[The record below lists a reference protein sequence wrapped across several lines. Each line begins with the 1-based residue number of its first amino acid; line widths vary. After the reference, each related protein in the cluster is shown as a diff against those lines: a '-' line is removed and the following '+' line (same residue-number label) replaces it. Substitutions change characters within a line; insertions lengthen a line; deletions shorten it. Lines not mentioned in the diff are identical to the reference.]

1 MVYTNHTTKIA
12 IFSFGYNSRMRRYL
26 FIGVF
31 TAGLATMA
39 VELSASRLLG
49 NYFGTSNL
57 VWAAIIG
64 LILIYLSVGYTLG
77 GKWADRSPEH
87 ATFFSILLWAGFFIG
102 LIPIISRPILRFA
115 SQAFDQLQSA
125 SMIGAFAAVLIL
137 FSIPITLLG
146 TASPF
151 AVRLAIKDE
160 KAAGSVA
167 GKIYTVSTIGS
178 FIGTFLPVLV
188 LIPLIG
194 TYHTFIIISL
204 FVLAIGLIGLVILGE
219 KKFLLIYCLMP
230 LLVIILALVGF
241 RGYDKQAD
249 GIVYEGE
256 SVYNYIQVQNINEY
270 HLLRL
275 NEGQG
280 IHSIAH
286 PSQVNFF
293 GPWEQVLS
301 AAFFN
306 PAPVFPANIDRIA
319 ILGLAAGTSA
329 NQINYAFPQ
338 TIIDGYEIDP
348 EIVTAGIQFFG
359 LSENHVN
366 IFIEDAR
373 WGITHNHNVYDVV
386 SIDAYTP
393 PYIPWHM
400 TTREF
405 FTTVANRLTGDGV
418 MVINVA
424 RIFED
429 RELLNTLYATIDS
442 VFENTYI
449 VDLPGTLNSMIF
461 ATKAPTHPDNLVA
474 NYIHL
479 STQDDTPPLLLST
492 IETTF
497 LNLQPTPTSGIIL
510 TDDKAPIEWITNAML
525 VNLLFSEDLQKLQ

>member
-1 MVYTNHTTKIA
+1 
-12 IFSFGYNSRMRRYL
+12 MRRFLY
-26 FIGVF
+26 IGVF
-31 TAGLATMA
+31 TAGLAVMA

-49 NYFGTSNL
+49 NYFGSSNL

-64 LILIYLSVGYTLG
+64 LMLIYLSIGYSLG
-77 GKWADRSPEH
+77 GKWADRSPKH
-87 ATFFSILLWAGFFIG
+87 ATFFGILIWAGFFIG
-102 LIPIISRPILRFA
+102 LIPVISRPILRFA

-125 SMIGAFAAVLIL
+125 SMIGSFATVLIL

-151 AVRLAIKDE
+151 AVRLAIRDE
-160 KAAGSVA
+160 KEAGSVA
-167 GKIYTVSTIGS
+167 GKIYTISTVGS
-178 FIGTFLPVLV
+178 FLGTFLPVLL

-194 TYHTFIIISL
+194 TYRTFITISL
-204 FVLAIGLIGLVILGE
+204 FVLLIGLIGLGILGE
-219 KKFLLIYCLMP
+219 KKHLLIYLLMP
-230 LLVIILALVGF
+230 LLVILLALVGF
-241 RGYDKQAD
+241 RGYDKQAE

-256 SVYNYIQVQNINEY
+256 SVYNYIQVQKINDY

-286 PSQVNFF
+286 PTQVDFH

-301 AAFFN
+301 AIFFN
-306 PAPVFPANIDRIA
+306 PAPVLTADIDRIA

-329 NQINYAFPQ
+329 NQINYAFPH
-338 TIIDGYEIDP
+338 TVVDGYEIDP
-348 EIVTAGIQFFG
+348 EIVTAGIQYFG
-359 LSENHVN
+359 LSEDNVN
-366 IFIEDAR
+366 IFIDDAR
-373 WGITHNHNVYDVV
+373 WGITHNDHLYEVI

-393 PYIPWHM
+393 PYIPWHL

-405 FTTVANRLTGDGV
+405 FTTVANRLTPDGV

-429 RELLNTLYATIDS
+429 RELLNTLYATIDT
-442 VFENTYI
+442 VFENAYV

-461 ATKAPTHPDNLVA
+461 ATKAQTHPDNLIA

-479 STQDDTPPLLLST
+479 SAQDDTPQILLST
-492 IETTF
+492 IETTY
-497 LNLQPTPTSGIIL
+497 LNLQPPPAKGIVL
-510 TDDKAPIEWITNAML
+510 TDDKAPIEWITNAMII
-525 VNLLFSEDLQKLQ
+525 NLFFSEDLKYLQ

>member
-1 MVYTNHTTKIA
+1 
-12 IFSFGYNSRMRRYL
+12 MRRYL
-26 FIGVF
+26 YIGVF
-31 TAGLATMA
+31 TAGMATMA

-57 VWAAIIG
+57 VWAAIIS
-64 LILIYLSVGYTLG
+64 LILVYLSVGYTLG
-77 GKWADRSPEH
+77 GKWADRSPH
-87 ATFFSILLWAGFFIG
+87 YTTFFTILLWAGFTIG
-102 LIPIISRPILRFA
+102 LIPVISRPILRFA

-125 SMIGAFAAVLIL
+125 SMIGSFAAVLIL

-151 AVRLAIKDE
+151 AVRLALQDQ
-160 KAAGSVA
+160 KAAGSIA
-167 GKIYTVSTIGS
+167 GRIYTISTIGS
-178 FIGTFLPVLV
+178 FIGTFLPVLL

-194 TYHTFIIISL
+194 TYRTFIAISL
-204 FVLAIGLIGLVILGE
+204 FVLLIALIGMALLRE
-219 KKFLLIYCLMP
+219 NKKLFLYTLMP
-230 LLVIILALVGF
+230 FLIILLAVLGF
-241 RGYDKQAD
+241 RGYDKQAE
-249 GIVYEGE
+249 GIIYEGE
-256 SVYNYIQVQNINEY
+256 SAYNYIQVQEINDY

-280 IHSIAH
+280 IHSISH
-286 PSQVNFF
+286 PTQVDFH

-306 PAPVFPANIDRIA
+306 PAPVDLAGIERIA

-329 NQINYAFPQ
+329 NQINDVFPH
-338 TIIDGYEIDP
+338 TIVDGFEIDP
-348 EIVTAGIQFFG
+348 EIIEVGVQYFG
-359 LSENHVN
+359 LSPENVN
-366 IFIEDAR
+366 IFVEDGR
-373 WGITHNHNVYDVV
+373 WGITHNDQRYDVI

-393 PYIPWHM
+393 PYIPWHL

-405 FTTVANRLTGDGV
+405 FSTVHSRLTPDGV

-429 RELLNTLYATIDS
+429 RDLLNTLYATIDS
-442 VFENTYI
+442 VFEDVYI

-461 ATKAPTHPDNLVA
+461 ATSASTHRDYLVA
-474 NYIHL
+474 NYITL
-479 STQDDTPPLLLST
+479 SAEESTPPLLLST

-497 LNLQPTPTSGIIL
+497 LNLQPVPEGGVVL

-525 VNLLFSEDLQKLQ
+525 VNLLFSEDLQNLQ